1 MLDFDVNNATA
12 YQLSSSES
20 NKNKFYNVLSTFADK
35 GWRYTRDGD
44 GECLYKCYYIDGS
57 LDMYRELNEGRTLW
71 NPTDVTKKI
80 PHSYFIED
88 GSFLRCQDLTVGY
101 TLPGN
106 LTSKWG
112 ISKARF
118 YVSASNLFIITG
130 YSGYDPEV
138 DIQTGLTC
146 GMDYNR
152 YPRSRSFVLGTNI
165 TF

>member
-1 MLDFDVNNATA
+1 MSMVIQSFDNLHDNRVLRYCADF
-12 YQLSSSES
+12 E
-20 NKNKFYNVLSTFADK
+20 
-35 GWRYTRDGD
+35 
-44 GECLYKCYYIDGS
+44 
-57 LDMYRELNEGRTLW
+57 
-71 NPTDVTKKI
+71 
-80 PHSYFIED
+80 
-88 GSFLRCQDLTVGY
+88 
-101 TLPGN
+101 GN